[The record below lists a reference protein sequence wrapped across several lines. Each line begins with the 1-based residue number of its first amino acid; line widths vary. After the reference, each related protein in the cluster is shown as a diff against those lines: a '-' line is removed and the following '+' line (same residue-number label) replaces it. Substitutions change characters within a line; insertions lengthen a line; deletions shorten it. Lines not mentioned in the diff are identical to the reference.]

1 MLSHT
6 STALQLLKLSGSLS
20 TGLLLRWG
28 HRRGGD
34 CVTGVLGGG
43 LFQLKPLCCLLRA
56 GHTKV
61 IPGND
66 LQDPERTHA
75 VCPGWDGVQDH
86 GYRDGRG
93 GCMGCHG
100 KQRLPPTPTLTWG
113 CQLELEELRQT
124 LLGCNLKFVAG
135 WAYFIHNER
144 ASSGWREKTQHY
156 SEDHG
161 LGRAVMQTQQ

>member
-1 MLSHT
+1 MT
-6 STALQLLKLSGSLS
+6 YRIQSGPTLCA
-20 TGLLLRWG
+20 
-28 HRRGGD
+28 RGGMVCRTMD
-34 CVTGVLGGG
+34 IGMGEEGAWG
-43 LFQLKPLCCLLRA
+43 AMANRLL
-56 GHTKV
+56 
-61 IPGND
+61 
-66 LQDPERTHA
+66 
-75 VCPGWDGVQDH
+75 
-86 GYRDGRG
+86 
-93 GCMGCHG
+93 
-100 KQRLPPTPTLTWG
+100 PTPTLTWG